1 MELEELYQGLER
13 LKKDGEIVNAYG
25 GSEKDIDHED
35 GMILSDFMEY
45 ICINYPTKRPMWME
59 TFFQVFNWQY
69 SAFYEGVNTYYCN
82 FYGDSEPR
90 SIAEVAEYLKH
101 NGYEVIAQ
109 KYIFGITDYDQ
120 SLPYKKSEIQ
130 IQLEEWIDW
139 NTELVW
145 EFYVNILEK
154 HKNEW
159 NK

>member
-1 MELEELYQGLER
+1 MPKMKQRNFLG
-13 LKKDGEIVNAYG
+13 K
-25 GSEKDIDHED
+25 
-35 GMILSDFMEY
+35 GMM
-45 ICINYPTKRPMWME
+45 
-59 TFFQVFNWQY
+59 
-69 SAFYEGVNTYYCN
+69 EGVILE
-82 FYGDSEPR
+82 FSEPR
-90 SIAEVAEYLKH
+90 IIAEVAEYLKN